1 MAIIKNGVD
10 YGKAFNIGAA
20 QPIDSR
26 MRVQTKSDLTSVW
39 GAEAPAYLG
48 MIVTVMDTLD
58 VYVLNDKDKWN
69 EESSWV
75 KLAKTSDVKGDA
87 AALQAEFESHVRE
100 NKASFSALTEA
111 YEAADAE
118 INLSIDG
125 INAKIGTVAE
135 GKDLA
140 TMIED
145 AKQAAIDAA
154 TKITE
159 SEEGHILVSKEVVD
173 GVTTYTISGNDIASA
188 SAVSASI
195 ESLTNAIAS
204 AKTEAITSANT
215 YTDGKVSAATEALQ
229 GAIDEVS
236 GALKTYTIQ
245 KVTEG
250 LAANVEE
257 RYQLMENG
265 VQVGDTIDIKKDSSL
280 KEVNLVSEK
289 PSEEGGEATQGQ
301 FLKFTYLLNDGSESD
316 VYVDVSLFLAE
327 SEFGDGLE
335 VVDGIVKV
343 KVDAASEAFLSVSE
357 NGVKVSGVAD
367 AIASAKTQA
376 IESASAYT
384 DGKVTE
390 LTNAIAS
397 AKTEAIETAS
407 AYTDGKVTELTN
419 AIASAKTEANNY
431 TDEKFTSASTALND
445 AISGV
450 TDAFEQADAALLS
463 SITENAEAIEA
474 IDVKLSGVTSVS
486 GAIEAAKTEVKGY
499 TDTQITNA
507 INALDSTVTN
517 GEDATVQVSI
527 EQVDG
532 KVNSVSA
539 DLYWGSF

>member
-397 AKTEAIETAS
+397 AKTEA
-407 AYTDGKVTELTN
+407 
-419 AIASAKTEANNY
+419 NNY